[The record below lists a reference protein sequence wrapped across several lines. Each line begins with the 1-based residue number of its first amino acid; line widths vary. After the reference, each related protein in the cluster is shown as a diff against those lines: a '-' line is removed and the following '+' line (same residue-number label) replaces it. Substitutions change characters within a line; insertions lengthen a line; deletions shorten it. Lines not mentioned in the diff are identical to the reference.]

1 MNIIIVGGGASG
13 IFAACLIKKT
23 HPEYNITI
31 LEKND
36 KINKKL
42 YATGNG
48 RCNLG
53 NTRNVDEK
61 YSNSLFVG
69 KILNKHNINIE
80 REFFRSLGIETIS
93 ENGYI
98 YPYSRSAKTFIG
110 ILDAYISDKNIKIV
124 KNCKVID
131 YKASENIVE
140 VTTDNGVFKGDKV
153 IFATGGKSS
162 PKFGSDG
169 SLIDVYKKHGY
180 DIKTIKPALC
190 PIKIIE
196 NVKDIEGVRVDAHVY
211 LTQNDKV
218 VHDEDGEVL
227 FKKDGLSGIVIMN
240 ISSFIARFDD
250 IKNVKIYLDLLPE
263 ISLSDLTTSLYKYKD
278 DLKNPLESYFPKILA
293 EHIYNIAKPQLN
305 SKESYFKLA
314 KIVKNCIFT
323 FKDLYS
329 FEDSQ
334 VSVGGISFTDVNEAL
349 KSTLESNVYFIG
361 EVLDTDGLCGGYN
374 LMWCFASAKTV
385 VEDIN

>member
-98 YPYSRSAKTFIG
+98 YPYSRSAKR
-110 ILDAYISDKNIKIV
+110 
-124 KNCKVID
+124 
-131 YKASENIVE
+131 SEE
-140 VTTDNGVFKGDKV
+140 
-153 IFATGGKSS
+153 
-162 PKFGSDG
+162 
-169 SLIDVYKKHGY
+169 
-180 DIKTIKPALC
+180 
-190 PIKIIE
+190 
-196 NVKDIEGVRVDAHVY
+196 R
-211 LTQNDKV
+211 
-218 VHDEDGEVL
+218 
-227 FKKDGLSGIVIMN
+227 
-240 ISSFIARFDD
+240 
-250 IKNVKIYLDLLPE
+250 
-263 ISLSDLTTSLYKYKD
+263 
-278 DLKNPLESYFPKILA
+278 
-293 EHIYNIAKPQLN
+293 
-305 SKESYFKLA
+305 
-314 KIVKNCIFT
+314 
-323 FKDLYS
+323 
-329 FEDSQ
+329 
-334 VSVGGISFTDVNEAL
+334 
-349 KSTLESNVYFIG
+349 
-361 EVLDTDGLCGGYN
+361 
-374 LMWCFASAKTV
+374 
-385 VEDIN
+385 